1 MLIDEIEVLGAS
13 LSFKCLSLKIDD
25 IETTFNTIMEKGD
38 IFDIEA
44 GTPGFHDC
52 DCDRGVIRGFYSNLA
67 SFNVEYFKDGITTKE
82 EFKRIESVEFIIS
95 PERIYLFGKPGPAKL
110 IEMALSAAT
119 GEHVEKVEFDTH
131 CLNLVQDRLTVMK
144 SIVVENP
151 KDKAIRRARLTGHME
166 DYESYNIVEPHNHEI
181 ASISGI
187 IETPLGAMKLSVDK
201 KGKVTLGVKK
211 GLIINLTNLN
221 WIMDL
226 ITSDSGPAPIKELIE
241 GASENA
247 PF

>member
-1 MLIDEIEVLGAS
+1 MLIDEIEVQGAS
-13 LSFKCLSLKIDD
+13 LSFKCLSLKIED
-25 IETTFNTIMEKGD
+25 IEKTFNTIMENGD
-38 IFDIEA
+38 IFDTEA

-67 SFNVEYFKDGITTKE
+67 SFNVEFYKEGLMTKE
-82 EFKRIESVEFIIS
+82 EFKRIESVEFLIT
-95 PERIYLFGKPGPAKL
+95 PERIYLFGKPGPSKL

-119 GEHVEKVEFDTH
+119 GEHVEKIEFDTQ
-131 CLNLVQDRLTVMK
+131 CMNLVQSRLTVMK

-151 KDKAIRRARLTGHME
+151 KDKEIRRARLSGHME
-166 DYESYNIVEPHNHEI
+166 DYESYNIVEPNNYDI
-181 ASISGI
+181 NSISGI

-201 KGKVTLGVKK
+201 KGKVGLGVKK
-211 GLIINLTNLN
+211 GLIINRDNLN

-226 ITSDSGPAPIKELIE
+226 ITSDAGPAPINTLVE
-241 GASENA
+241 GASEKP

>member
-1 MLIDEIEVLGAS
+1 MLIDEIEVVGAS
-13 LSFKCLSLKIDD
+13 LSFKCLTLDIDD
-25 IETTFNTIMEKGD
+25 IEKTFKDITEKGD
-38 IFDIEA
+38 IFDIDA
-44 GTPGFHDC
+44 GTPGYHDC

-67 SFNVEYFKDGITTKE
+67 SFNVEYFKEGITTKE

-119 GEHVEKVEFDTH
+119 GEHVERVEYDNE
-131 CLNLVQDRLTVMK
+131 CMELVKSRLTIMK

-151 KDKAIRRARLTGHME
+151 KDKEIRRARLSGHME
-166 DYESYNIVEPHNHEI
+166 DYESYNIVEPNNYQI
-181 ASISGI
+181 NSICGI

-201 KGKVTLGVKK
+201 KGKVTLGVKR
-211 GLIINLTNLN
+211 GLIINLDNLN

-226 ITSDSGPAPIKELIE
+226 ITSDAGPAPIKTLSD
-241 GASENA
+241 GAA
-247 PF
+247 VPF

>member
-1 MLIDEIEVLGAS
+1 MLINEIEVQGAS
-13 LSFKCLSLKIDD
+13 LSFKCLTLKIDD
-25 IETTFNTIMEKGD
+25 IQNTFDTIMKNGD
-38 IFDIEA
+38 IFDIDA

-52 DCDRGVIRGFYSNLA
+52 DCDSGIIRGFYSNLA
-67 SFNVEYFKDGITTKE
+67 SFNVEFFKDGITTKE
-82 EFKRIESVEFIIS
+82 EFKRIESVEFIIA
-95 PERIYLFGKPGPAKL
+95 PERIYLFGKQGPAKL

-119 GEHVEKVEFDTH
+119 GEHVERVEFDND
-131 CLNLVQDRLTVMK
+131 CMNLVQDRLTVMK

-181 ASISGI
+181 NSISGI
-187 IETPLGAMKLSVDK
+187 IETPLGAMRLTVDK
-201 KGKVTLGVKK
+201 KGKVRLGVKK
-211 GLIINLTNLN
+211 GLIINLENLN
-221 WIMDL
+221 WIMEL
-226 ITSDSGPAPIKELIE
+226 ITSEAGPAPIKTLVP

>member
-1 MLIDEIEVLGAS
+1 MLIDEIEVQGAS
-13 LSFKCLSLKIDD
+13 LSFKCLTLKIDD
-25 IETTFNTIMEKGD
+25 IETTFKTIMEKGD
-38 IFDIEA
+38 IFDVEA

-67 SFNVEYFKDGITTKE
+67 SFNVEFFKDGITTKE

-119 GEHVEKVEFDTH
+119 GEHIERVEFDNECMT
-131 CLNLVQDRLTVMK
+131 LVQGRLTVMK

-151 KDKAIRRARLTGHME
+151 KDKEIRRARLSGHME
-166 DYESYNIVEPHNHEI
+166 DYESYNIVEPNNYQI
-181 ASISGI
+181 NSISGL

-201 KGKVTLGVKK
+201 KGKVTLGVKR
-211 GLIINLTNLN
+211 GLIINLDNLN

-226 ITSDSGPAPIKELIE
+226 ITSESGPAPITSLVP